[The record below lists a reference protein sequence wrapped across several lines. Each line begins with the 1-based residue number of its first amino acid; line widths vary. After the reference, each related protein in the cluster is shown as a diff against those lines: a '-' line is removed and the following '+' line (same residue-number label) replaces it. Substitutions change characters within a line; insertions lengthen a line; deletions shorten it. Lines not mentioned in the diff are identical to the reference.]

1 MFWQRKCILV
11 MSVNHAVVQ
20 VLTSGKTKDP
30 FLVTCA
36 RDIWFVAAL
45 ADIELVYKH
54 MSYVETME

>member
-1 MFWQRKCILV
+1 